1 MPAPCVVSDPC
12 PLGGDTAQTT
22 EAYAEAPGVSSS
34 YKMLDPLRRA
44 VDAVIGDRFRGLL
57 RLAVLMPGDLSSMG
71 ASVGASTATGA
82 PSMC

>member
-22 EAYAEAPGVSSS
+22 EAYAEAPGVKSS
-34 YKMLDPLRRA
+34 YKMLDLLRRA
-44 VDAVIGDRFRGLL
+44 VDAVSGERFRGLL
-57 RLAVLMPGDLSSMG
+57 RLAVLMPGDLSSKG
-71 ASVGASTATGA
+71 ASVGASTAAGA